1 MSDPARIRVLVVEDH
16 LVSREGLAAIVGADP
31 GMEVV
36 GLAADGRAGLEAFL
50 RLRPDVTLVDL
61 GLPVL
66 SGLDAIK
73 AMRAQVPDARIVVLT
88 AHDGDEDIYRAL
100 QAGAL
105 SYLLK
110 DAGREELLQ
119 AVRLAAR
126 GRRHLPSEVA
136 ERLADRVGGNELTH
150 REQDVLA
157 LIVEGRSNREIGQAL
172 GITEATVKAHMNS
185 ILGKLGV
192 KQRTEAAAVAVRR
205 GLVRPPA
212 GPAPGA
218 SNQSRT
224 RS

>member
-1 MSDPARIRVLVVEDH
+1 MSGGAAIRVLVVDDH
-16 LVSREGLAAIVGADP
+16 PVSREGLASILGATP

-36 GLAADGRAGLEAFL
+36 GEAADGRAAIDAFR
-50 RLRPDVTLVDL
+50 RLRPDVTLMDL

-73 AMRAQVPDARIVVLT
+73 AIRHQAGDARIVVLT

-110 DAGREELLQ
+110 DAGREQLIE
-119 AVRLAAR
+119 AVRLAAQ
-126 GRRHLPSEVA
+126 GRRRLPAAVA

-157 LIVEGRSNREIGQAL
+157 LIVEGRSNREIGTAL
-172 GITEATVKAHMNS
+172 GVTEATVKAHMNA
-185 ILGKLGV
+185 ILSKLGV

-205 GLVRPPA
+205 GLVRPP
-212 GPAPGA
+212 PEP
-218 SNQSRT
+218 

>member
-1 MSDPARIRVLVVEDH
+1 MSEPAKIRVLVVDDH
-16 LVSREGLAAIVGADP
+16 PVSREGLAAMLGAEP
-31 GMEVV
+31 EIEVV
-36 GLAADGRAGLEAFL
+36 GQAEDGRAAIEAFR
-50 RLRPDVTLVDL
+50 RLRPDVTLMDL

-73 AMRAQVPDARIVVLT
+73 AIRREAGDARIVVLT

-110 DAGREELLQ
+110 DAGRDQLVK
-119 AVRLAAR
+119 AVRMAR
-126 GRRHLPSEVA
+126 QGRRHLTAAVA
-136 ERLADRVGGNELTH
+136 ERLADRVGGNELTD
-150 REQDVLA
+150 REQDVLF
-157 LIVEGRSNREIGQAL
+157 LLVEGRSNRDIGESL

-212 GPAPGA
+212 GP
-218 SNQSRT
+218 

>member
-1 MSDPARIRVLVVEDH
+1 MIKVLIVEDH
-16 LVSREGLAAIVGADP
+16 TVSREGLAAILGADP

-36 GLAADGRAGLEAFL
+36 GQVADGRAGIDAF
-50 RLRPDVTLVDL
+50 RHLRPDVTLVDL

-73 AMRAQVPDARIVVLT
+73 AMRRESPDARIVVLT

-119 AVRLAAR
+119 AVRLAGQ
-126 GRRHLPSEVA
+126 GRRHLPTAVA
-136 ERLADRVGGNELTH
+136 SRLADRVGGNELTH

-157 LIVEGRSNREIGQAL
+157 LIVEGRSNREIGQTL
-172 GITEATVKAHMNS
+172 GITEATVKAHMNA

-205 GLVRPPA
+205 GLIRPPA
-212 GPAPGA
+212 GPRP
-218 SNQSRT
+218 
-224 RS
+224 